1 MTVILL
7 HLFVRTKLVQQWKK
21 KNYFAS
27 MTILVQYQVK
37 IIQNEAYLQSFWT
50 EMRTYSPQKRCI
62 VVYGSGIS
70 QIFRHIH
77 RNLEI

>member
-1 MTVILL
+1 M
-7 HLFVRTKLVQQWKK
+7 
-21 KNYFAS
+21 NYFAS
-27 MTILVQYQVK
+27 MTILAQYQVK

-77 RNLEI
+77 RILEI